1 METLTVRHSDF
12 DGTVPEDD
20 SVTRLPT
27 KEFDALL
34 QHLEEGE
41 KDPCVLQ
48 VREQLMNTKPV
59 WED

>member
-27 KEFDALL
+27 KEFDAFL

-41 KDPCVLQ
+41 KDP
-48 VREQLMNTKPV
+48 
-59 WED
+59 